1 MPKCIEWLT
10 CDWLISNLC
19 YQAIEQVYLI
29 KRPVSVSGRLLF
41 SEDLEFWTTVLFM
54 LELKR
59 APGTICYSIF
69 IIFFSL
75 KKKDSTGLE

>member
-1 MPKCIEWLT
+1 M
-10 CDWLISNLC
+10 
-19 YQAIEQVYLI
+19 
-29 KRPVSVSGRLLF
+29 SVSGRLLF

-69 IIFFSL
+69 ILFFSL